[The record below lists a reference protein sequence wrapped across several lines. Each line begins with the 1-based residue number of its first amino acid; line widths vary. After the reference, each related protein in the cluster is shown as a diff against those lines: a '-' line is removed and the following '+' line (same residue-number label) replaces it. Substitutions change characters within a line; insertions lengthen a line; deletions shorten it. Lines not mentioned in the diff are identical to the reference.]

1 MTHDTPFALVRAEDE
16 ARRRRDRELLAQYD
30 PVTGRGGCGDRRDVR
45 VAAGILHLPV
55 PMLSDTRFSPDMAPE
70 ALNRLRFE
78 YDFEFWAVTNIKIK
92 DKTGFTTI
100 DFTLNTAQRRVLE
113 ALERQRV
120 ARKPIRLIVLK
131 ARQMGCSTLIQIY
144 MMWIQLVHRPFW
156 NSAVCA
162 QATNT
167 TTAIHD
173 LFELA
178 IDNLPEEYYSG
189 KSRPKFKKISGASS
203 LYRIHGRDC
212 VLALSVSSHSRNIRG
227 ADLAMAHLTEVAFWP
242 DTRMNKPEN
251 TIASICASILPLPYT
266 IVALESTANGVGNY
280 FHNEWCRAADGK
292 CDKEAVFVPWFEID
306 AYRCDPPDPEAFWNE
321 MSDYELALWNKFCLP
336 LDRIYWYHLRSL
348 EYPSEKLM
356 MAEYPSTDIEAFA
369 MTSDVVFD
377 TEALEDIRDHCR
389 PADMVGELEGLA
401 STGSESLE
409 QIRFKPHPRGALQVW
424 ELPDTN
430 NPVENERNK
439 RYIVAVDIGGRSAE
453 SDWSVIAVFD
463 RSDSASPRLVA
474 QWRGHCDH
482 DILAWNAARIAKWY
496 CNAILMIESNTI
508 ETDRTEGD
516 HGEFILREL
525 QRSYRNLYK
534 REPGKP
540 GFHTNRVTKNR
551 IINDMIGIVRN
562 RAYIERDNGAI
573 DEAAAYERK
582 RNGATGA
589 INGHHDDRVITRAM
603 ALSLA
608 KELHLKHLRALANP
622 LPAC

>member
-55 PMLSDTRFSPDMAPE
+55 PMLSDPRFSPDMAPE

-348 EYPSEKLM
+348 
-356 MAEYPSTDIEAFA
+356 
-369 MTSDVVFD
+369 
-377 TEALEDIRDHCR
+377 
-389 PADMVGELEGLA
+389 
-401 STGSESLE
+401 
-409 QIRFKPHPRGALQVW
+409 
-424 ELPDTN
+424 
-430 NPVENERNK
+430 
-439 RYIVAVDIGGRSAE
+439 
-453 SDWSVIAVFD
+453 
-463 RSDSASPRLVA
+463 VA

-482 DILAWNAARIAKWY
+482 DILARHAARIAKWY

-573 DEAAAYERK
+573 DEAEAYERK

-608 KELHLKHLRALANP
+608 KELHLKHLRALSNP